1 MNSKDDNSALN
12 VNDVRRRFDRAA
24 HGFDAVDF
32 VHTATRDGLLLRL
45 EPMTIDARAVVDLG
59 SATGTG
65 SRLLERRFRRARIV
79 AVDLSRNMLE
89 AARRKHSR
97 FTRRSSVQANAQALP
112 FANHSIDVIFANL
125 LLPWVSDPALLFTE
139 VSRVLRKDGLFL
151 FSTLGPDSLSAIRNA
166 WASVDTSEHVN
177 RFLDMHDIGD
187 AAVRAGLHDPVL
199 DVDRLSVTYSDAG
212 TLFRDLTEMGARN
225 CLRDRERSLGGTA
238 RFRAMMVALDGQR
251 EDKLLTLE
259 LELVYGHCWG
269 SGPPS
274 ADGEYRFDAEGIG
287 RRRT

>member
-1 MNSKDDNSALN
+1 
-12 VNDVRRRFDRAA
+12 
-24 HGFDAVDF
+24 
-32 VHTATRDGLLLRL
+32 
-45 EPMTIDARAVVDLG
+45 MTIDARAVVDLG

-89 AARRKHSR
+89 AARRKQSR

-166 WASVDTSEHVN
+166 WASVDTREHVN

-199 DVDRLSVTYSDAG
+199 DVDRLSVTYNDAR

-225 CLRDRERSLGGTA
+225 CLQGRERSLGGTA
-238 RFRAMMVALDGQR
+238 RFRAMMAALDGQR
-251 EDKLLTLE
+251 EDKLLTLD

-274 ADGEYRFDAEGIG
+274 ADGEYRFDAKRIG
-287 RRRT
+287 HRRT